1 MADEDDLNSSGTEG
15 YKKPKEAT
23 LEQMKDLDQN
33 DEALKKWK
41 ESLLKGS
48 EAGKETILSTPLLL
62 ATAATA
68 TGGGGGFWEFLGF
81 ELGGISRD
89 LSTP

>member
-1 MADEDDLNSSGTEG
+1 MADEDDLNPSGTEG

-48 EAGKETILSTPLLL
+48 EAGKRAITTAPLL
-62 ATAATA
+62 
-68 TGGGGGFWEFLGF
+68 
-81 ELGGISRD
+81 
-89 LSTP
+89 P

>member
-48 EAGKETILSTPLLL
+48 EAGKRAITTAPLL
-62 ATAATA
+62 
-68 TGGGGGFWEFLGF
+68 
-81 ELGGISRD
+81 
-89 LSTP
+89 P